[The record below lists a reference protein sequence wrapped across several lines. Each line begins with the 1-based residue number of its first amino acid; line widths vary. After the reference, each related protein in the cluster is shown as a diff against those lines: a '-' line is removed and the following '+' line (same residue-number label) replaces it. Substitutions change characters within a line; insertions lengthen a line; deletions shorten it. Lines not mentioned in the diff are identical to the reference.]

1 MTAVTLSREALAK
14 ALWVARAVDETTSRE
29 WAERAWDDM
38 GGSEPSEERVEHELL
53 ADALIASG
61 VVVPLDTL
69 ADDEALVDRFID
81 ALGTWPTEPGI
92 RETSRKVARTYLR
105 ALVAALSERGER

>member
-1 MTAVTLSREALAK
+1 MTAVTPSGEALAK
-14 ALWVARAVDETTSRE
+14 ALHGCTEDLNPDRC
-29 WAERAWDDM
+29 
-38 GGSEPSEERVEHELL
+38 EECRRCINE

-61 VVVPLDTL
+61 AVVPLDTL

-105 ALVAALSERGER
+105 ALAAALSERGDR